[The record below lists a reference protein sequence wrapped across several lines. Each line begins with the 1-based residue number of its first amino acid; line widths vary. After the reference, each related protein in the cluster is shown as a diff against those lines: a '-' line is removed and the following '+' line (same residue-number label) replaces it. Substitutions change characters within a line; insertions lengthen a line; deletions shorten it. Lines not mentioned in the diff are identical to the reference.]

1 MRWSIALLLL
11 LLLLP
16 LLGCRAAPSAGSA
29 GGPRVVSLHDVT
41 TEVAVALGGVRRLV
55 GVADPVELPPAT
67 LAAVAGIARA
77 DGPESILALRP
88 TVVLGMAVVARQSP
102 ELVRFLRGKG
112 IEVWLGQPHSF
123 DDVLALVGEVGA
135 RLGRDQGARALAA
148 ALSARVGAA
157 PPGRGAAP
165 LRVFVYDCC
174 DPAFTAGGGA
184 VLSDLI
190 RRAGGRNVFADVAS
204 DWTKVAW
211 EEVIA
216 RRPELIVIHD
226 YQLDGQGDV
235 ASKRARLASIRALA
249 AVPVTVMPLGFSLGG
264 VRSADGV
271 EHLRRA
277 IAAGR
282 KAG

>member
-1 MRWSIALLLL
+1 VRWSIA

-16 LLGCRAAPSAGSA
+16 LLGCRAAPSAGS
-29 GGPRVVSLHDVT
+29 GDGPRVVSLHDVT

-55 GVADPVELPPAT
+55 GVADPVELPAPVV
-67 LAAVAGIARA
+67 AAVAGIARA

-157 PPGRGAAP
+157 PPARGAP